1 LLNDS
6 LPEQRTV
13 VVRMK
18 RKRQHVVAGDIKSVG
33 VVITVQIA
41 LMGALGVADFPDLE
55 KCIVHD
61 SVPRVENTIIVAS
74 L

>member
-1 LLNDS
+1 
-6 LPEQRTV
+6 
-13 VVRMK
+13 MK
-18 RKRQHVVAGDIKSVG
+18 RKRQHVVAGDIKSVD